1 MVGRK
6 YIGNKSPTKPRLLIQ
21 QRFFDNLHTIEMY
34 GATLFGEKVAEQF
47 HNGLMSRITALPSF
61 PQANPKF
68 RFVPSTEK
76 KEYRVIIY
84 KKFFV
89 VYSVTSRTI
98 KVLTIIHQATSP
110 KKLSKIK

>member
-6 YIGNKSPTKPRLLIQ
+6 YIGNKPPTKPRLLIQ

-47 HNGLMSRITALPSF
+47 HNGIMSRITALPSF
-61 PQANPKF
+61 PKANPKF

-76 KEYRVIIY
+76 KEYRVVIY
-84 KKFFV
+84 KKFYV

>member
-6 YIGNKSPTKPRLLIQ
+6 YIGKKPPVKPRLLIQ

-47 HNGLMSRITALPSF
+47 HKGIMTRITALPSL
-61 PQANPKF
+61 PKANPKF

-76 KEYRVIIY
+76 KRIQSDSIQEILCSVLCY
-84 KKFFV
+84 KQN
-89 VYSVTSRTI
+89 Y
-98 KVLTIIHQATSP
+98 
-110 KKLSKIK
+110 

>member
-1 MVGRK
+1 M
-6 YIGNKSPTKPRLLIQ
+6 
-21 QRFFDNLHTIEMY
+21 
-34 GATLFGEKVAEQF
+34 FGEKVAEQF

-61 PQANPKF
+61 PKANPKY

-76 KEYRVIIY
+76 KEYRVIVY
-84 KKFFV
+84 KKFYV

-98 KVLTIIHQATSP
+98 KVLTIIHQATNP

>member
-6 YIGNKSPTKPRLLIQ
+6 YIGKKPPAKLRLLIQ

-47 HNGLMSRITALPSF
+47 HNGLMSRITTLPSF
-61 PQANPKF
+61 PKANPKY

-76 KEYRVIIY
+76 KEYRVIVY
-84 KKFFV
+84 KKFYV

-98 KVLTIIHQATSP
+98 KVLTIIHQATNP